1 MGKTNKDQALD
12 ILVAHSRQADF
23 IGNDPYVTVDCIG
36 IQREIT
42 AALDEVEKHGAR
54 KAHAKAILE
63 NCYLTDEAELVCKP
77 QPEPQRYTIE
87 EAVRLANEL
96 SHAVFVYAGY
106 SSDKNNREI
115 TKATEAIV
123 QAITGQPKPAPQ
135 LDADK
140 VYGLID
146 AYGSAERKLGS
157 ASPYC
162 ISQLCNEMR
171 EDVADKRAALLAALD
186 MDI

>member
-1 MGKTNKDQALD
+1 MTKTNRERALD

-42 AALDEVEKHGAR
+42 AALDKEERHGAR

-123 QAITGQPKPAPQ
+123 QAITGQPKQAQ
-135 LDADK
+135 FDAEK
-140 VYGLID
+140 VKIMLGFLRNNTYAAGKYNHPID
-146 AYGSAERKLGS
+146 NE
-157 ASPYC
+157 ASELVYRN
-162 ISQLCNEMR
+162 I
-171 EDVADKRAALLAALD
+171 LAALGLEE
-186 MDI
+186 